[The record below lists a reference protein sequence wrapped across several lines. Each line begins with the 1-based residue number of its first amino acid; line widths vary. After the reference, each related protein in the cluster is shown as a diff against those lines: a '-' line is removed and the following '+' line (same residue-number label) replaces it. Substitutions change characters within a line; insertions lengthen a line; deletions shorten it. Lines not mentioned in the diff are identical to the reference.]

1 MVVAAM
7 VLAGVVLY
15 KFAQVGML
23 FARRGF
29 NKSVAVFMGIQLI
42 ALGFALY
49 LMAANDFT
57 FSGFLF
63 ASLVMGIML
72 PSLFNLT
79 KKQQTDKLRRKNG
92 AAADRGDSF
101 ELVGMAEDDNWE
113 DHSWTTESAS
123 SDWGGG
129 SDSGGGDGGGGGGD

>member
-1 MVVAAM
+1 
-7 VLAGVVLY
+7 
-15 KFAQVGML
+15 ML
-23 FARRGF
+23 FAKRGF

-57 FSGFLF
+57 DTGLF
-63 ASLVMGIML
+63 FGLLVMGVML

-79 KKQQTDKLRRKNG
+79 KKQGTDKPRRKNG

-101 ELVGMAEDDNWE
+101 ELSGMADDDNW
-113 DHSWTTESAS
+113 DNHSWSTESAS
-123 SDWGGG
+123 DGGWGGS
-129 SDSGGGDGGGGGGD
+129 SDSGGGDGGGGGGGD